1 MNFSEK
7 IAMFLATSFYLGRFP
22 IAPGTV
28 GTLGAIPFFYLYWD
42 KGLLAQFSITMSVI
56 LVGIWAS
63 YVVSQKFQEKD
74 PSFVSIDEVAGY
86 MITMFGIDPTKYELN
101 QLLMYFILG
110 FVIFRIVDITK
121 PPPIKTLEKY
131 PMGIGIVVDDVLAGV
146 YSWLILHGLIYIFK
160 F

>member
-86 MITMFGIDPTKYELN
+86 MITMFGINPTKYELN

>member
-86 MITMFGIDPTKYELN
+86 MVTMFGIDPTKYELN